1 MTAVATA
8 FENKLGNLQKQF
20 WVMAQRLNIAEE
32 KINCD
37 SILKIATEENV
48 LKSDDMN

>member
-20 WVMAQRLNIAEE
+20 RVMAKRLNTAEE

-37 SILKIATEENV
+37 SILKIATEENI
-48 LKSDDMN
+48 LKSDETN

>member
-20 WVMAQRLNIAEE
+20 GVMANRLNIAE
-32 KINCD
+32 KKVNCD
-37 SILKIATEENV
+37 SILKIATEENI
-48 LKSDDMN
+48 LKSDETN